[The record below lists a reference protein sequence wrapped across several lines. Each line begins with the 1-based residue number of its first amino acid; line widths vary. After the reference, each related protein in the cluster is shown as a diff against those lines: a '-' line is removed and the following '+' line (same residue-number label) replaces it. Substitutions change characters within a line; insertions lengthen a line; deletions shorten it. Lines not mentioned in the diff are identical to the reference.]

1 MIRGT
6 TAQFKFSLPYN
17 YDQIEVVKIAF
28 WQKGNNGTTDN
39 PLPIYK
45 TLSDCVST
53 NNPKELLV
61 TLQPVET
68 LRFSTKVKGR
78 VQLSARTYEGIR
90 FASKEQLI
98 TVYPIQ
104 DDSNIGDL
112 VVPTPEEDTDFIILD
127 GKVIG

>member
-17 YDQIEVVKIAF
+17 YDQIEVAKIAF

-45 TLSDCVST
+45 TLDNCIQTS
-53 NNPKELLV
+53 NPKELVV
-61 TLQPVET
+61 TLSPAET

-78 VQLSARTYEGIR
+78 VQLSATTYEGIR

-104 DDSNIGDL
+104 DDSNVGDI
-112 VVPTPEEDTDFIILD
+112 VVPKPEEDTNFIILD

>member
-1 MIRGT
+1 MVRGT

-17 YDQIEVVKIAF
+17 YDQIEFVKIVF
-28 WQKGNNGTTDN
+28 WQKGNGGTVDS

-45 TLSDCVST
+45 TLAHCTQTS
-53 NNPKELLV
+53 NPKELLV
-61 TLQPVET
+61 TLSPAET
-68 LRFSTKVKGR
+68 LRFSTKFKGR
-78 VQLSARTYEGIR
+78 VQLSATTYEGIR

-104 DDSNIGDL
+104 DDSNIGDI
-112 VVPTPEEDTDFIILD
+112 VVPTPDKDTGFIILD